1 MKYKREFFN
10 YASLHLNMNKMHLEK
25 YLDTSHA
32 SKPDLRAFTP
42 TIIEEREMN
51 AVQLDVFSRLM
62 KDRIIFLGVPIDDYV
77 ANVIQAQMLFM
88 ESVDSNSDI
97 QLFIN
102 SPGGSVTAGFGIY
115 DTMQYINPDV
125 GTICTSIAAS
135 MSAVLLSSGAKGKR
149 SCLKHSRVM
158 IHQTSGGMQGQ
169 FSDMEITYNLFQ
181 ELQEELFTM
190 LSENTGQSIET
201 IRKDCNRDNWMKAED
216 AKTYGLVDE
225 VLSKT
230 IRADNVS

>member
-32 SKPDLRAFTP
+32 SRPDLRAFTP

-88 ESVDSNSDI
+88 ESVDSKSDI

-115 DTMQYINPDV
+115 DCLLY
-125 GTICTSIAAS
+125 TSPS
-135 MSAVLLSSGAKGKR
+135 PRDGLLSRMPSSA
-149 SCLKHSRVM
+149 
-158 IHQTSGGMQGQ
+158 
-169 FSDMEITYNLFQ
+169 
-181 ELQEELFTM
+181 
-190 LSENTGQSIET
+190 
-201 IRKDCNRDNWMKAED
+201 
-216 AKTYGLVDE
+216 
-225 VLSKT
+225 
-230 IRADNVS
+230 